1 METVRRLVM
10 SALVLV
16 SSACATPSSTPQAPP
31 GADVTGTWTGTWE
44 GTGTQAGT
52 VTLRLQQTESRV
64 RGNQS
69 ISGEPRCS
77 GPVEGNVAGNELS
90 LQLVGEGFIGITLT
104 VKGNEMTGYAPVT
117 GTRWRLKR
125 QE

>member
-1 METVRRLVM
+1 MGTIRRLVM
-10 SALVLV
+10 SALVLA
-16 SSACATPSSTPQAPP
+16 SSACATPSSIPQAPS
-31 GADVTGTWTGTWE
+31 GVDVTGTWTGTWE
-44 GTGTQAGT
+44 GAGTQGGT

-64 RGNQS
+64 RGSQS
-69 ISGEPRCS
+69 LSGEPRFS
-77 GPVEGNVAGNELS
+77 GPVEGSVAGNELS
-90 LQLVGEGFIGITLT
+90 LQLVGAGLIGTILT